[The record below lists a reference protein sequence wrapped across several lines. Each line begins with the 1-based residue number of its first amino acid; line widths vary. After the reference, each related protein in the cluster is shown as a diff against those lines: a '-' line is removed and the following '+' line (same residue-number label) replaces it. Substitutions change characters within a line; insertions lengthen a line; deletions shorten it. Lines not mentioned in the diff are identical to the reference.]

1 MNKDTQ
7 GPSVALFEADP
18 EASSALATSL
28 ALGSITDMAAFVGVF
43 LAGGHG
49 TMWDFPKNDELG
61 SILGNA
67 ISHGKAVGAVCH
79 GVAGLATDEIAT
91 ALRGK
96 SACGFSNE
104 EEAAAGLTEVVPF
117 LLETKLTDAGVTYNG
132 GAMFTPYVV
141 TDGSLITGQNP
152 MSSQA
157 TAEAMIQVL
166 IKA

>member
-18 EASSALATSL
+18 EAKSALATSL

-49 TMWDFPKNDELG
+49 TMWDFPQNDELG

-96 SACGFSNE
+96 ISLWVFQRRRSRCGSYR
-104 EEAAAGLTEVVPF
+104 G
-117 LLETKLTDAGVTYNG
+117 
-132 GAMFTPYVV
+132 
-141 TDGSLITGQNP
+141 GSLSARNETYRCGRY
-152 MSSQA
+152 
-157 TAEAMIQVL
+157 L
-166 IKA
+166 